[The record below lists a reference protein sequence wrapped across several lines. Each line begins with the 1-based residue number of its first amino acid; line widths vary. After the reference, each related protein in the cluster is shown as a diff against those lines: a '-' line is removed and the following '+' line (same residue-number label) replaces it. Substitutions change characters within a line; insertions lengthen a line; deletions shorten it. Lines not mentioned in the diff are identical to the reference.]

1 VIIMKFRETMAPNL
15 IQILHNCLPQRAPSP
30 TRGSAGCLA
39 ITELLS
45 GGRAVQG
52 PTPPRS
58 RVASRFSALEG
69 SSLPSASNDPLR
81 DEVDTPAGGSDSA
94 H

>member
-1 VIIMKFRETMAPNL
+1 MIIMKVRETMAPNI
-15 IQILHNCLPQRAPSP
+15 IQILHNCLPQRAPPP

-39 ITELLS
+39 ITELLG

-69 SSLPSASNDPLR
+69 SSLPSAVNDPF
-81 DEVDTPAGGSDSA
+81 AG
-94 H
+94 